1 MGSASRY
8 HLLTDSNHEIDFSP
22 PEFLT
27 RPLWRSLAGN
37 IRDRMFPEPLP
48 PLHLTSRPVD
58 VGMLLGDV
66 LALPWYR
73 TVFTNL
79 GNVIAPETLP
89 PLELESRPV
98 DVGELVSDRMSH
110 MWWSSLLRNLAD
122 AAAPEQLP
130 ALQLSSAPMNASLRS
145 GSMQILRWS
154 SLASW
159 PKVSVADKP
168 LPVPAP
174 SLPRFAALPEASG
187 LQFGMVASSSSE
199 LVNPAGD
206 PSHAHGSKL
215 MSKLTRSRMREAFW
229 IGIATAEVAYLLVLW
244 IGWK

>member
-1 MGSASRY
+1 
-8 HLLTDSNHEIDFSP
+8 
-22 PEFLT
+22 
-27 RPLWRSLAGN
+27 
-37 IRDRMFPEPLP
+37 
-48 PLHLTSRPVD
+48 
-58 VGMLLGDV
+58 MLVGDV

-98 DVGELVSDRMSH
+98 DVGELLSDRVSH
-110 MWWSSLLRNLAD
+110 MWWSSLLRSLAD
-122 AAAPEQLP
+122 AVAPEQMP
-130 ALQLSSAPMNASLRS
+130 TLQLSSAPVNASLRS

-159 PKVSVADKP
+159 PRVSAGDKP
-168 LPVPAP
+168 LPAP
-174 SLPRFAALPEASG
+174 SVPRIAVLPEAPR
-187 LQFGMVASSSSE
+187 LQFGTVALSSSE
-199 LVNPAGD
+199 PAGSAGD

-215 MSKLTRSRMREAFW
+215 ISKLTRSRMREAFW
-229 IGIATAEVAYLLVLW
+229 IGIATAEVAYLLVVW